1 MDPSR
6 FVKLGEG
13 VFGESDHVKTIEK
26 FEAFFRSIDMPTD
39 IAGLGLSFD
48 EAACRTAALGV
59 TFQNAR
65 KIGNFKVLDTED
77 IFNVYMMASGLK

>member
-1 MDPSR
+1 
-6 FVKLGEG
+6 
-13 VFGESDHVKTIEK
+13 
-26 FEAFFRSIDMPTD
+26 MPTD
-39 IAGLGLSFD
+39 IKGLGLNFD

-77 IFNVYMMASGLK
+77 IFNIYMMASGLK